1 MEIHNV
7 RLHFGSIRGELVTTE
22 RIPDTLMPSYCR
34 NAQPNYIKEEDI
46 KKTDEYI
53 VYFNIP
59 LKYEE
64 MVNDILIYISALE
77 GRLIENKSRSNEILA
92 DIPEYL

>member
-7 RLHFGSIRGELVTTE
+7 RLHFGSIRGELVTVE
-22 RIPDTLMPSYCR
+22 RIPDTLMPSYFR
-34 NAQPNYIKEEDI
+34 NAEPVSINCI
-46 KKTDEYI
+46 KTDEYI

-92 DIPEYL
+92 DIPDSL